1 MLHRK
6 EDTPP
11 KKQQPKKKKQIMK
24 YKLNKKEKKQK
35 YMQYEIYFFCNLNPD
50 ILAHTGLFTDLNKKR
65 SPPKAI

>member
-24 YKLNKKEKKQK
+24 YKLNKKEKNKNT
-35 YMQYEIYFFCNLNPD
+35 CNTKS
-50 ILAHTGLFTDLNKKR
+50 IF
-65 SPPKAI
+65 SAI